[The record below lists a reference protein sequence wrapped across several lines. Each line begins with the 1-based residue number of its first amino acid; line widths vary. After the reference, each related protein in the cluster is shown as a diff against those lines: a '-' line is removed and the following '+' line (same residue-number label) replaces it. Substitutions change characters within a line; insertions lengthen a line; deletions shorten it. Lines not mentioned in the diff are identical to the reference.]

1 MRVLI
6 VDDDAEYRQWLRVS
20 LSTDTRFEVIGEAE
34 NGAEAV
40 ARASELAPD
49 LVLMD
54 ILMPGMNG
62 LEATTG
68 INAACPDATVIV
80 ISGLSA
86 GDEEAAGA
94 AGRIKKSDF
103 SVAALVDILDR

>member
-6 VDDDAEYRQWLRVS
+6 ADDDAEYRRWLRAS
-20 LSTDTRFEVIGEAE
+20 LSTDSRFEVVGEAE

-40 ARASELAPD
+40 ARASELVPD

-54 ILMPGMNG
+54 ISMPVMDG
-62 LEATTG
+62 LEATTE
-68 INAACPDATVIV
+68 INATCPNATVVV
-80 ISGLSA
+80 ISGLNA

-103 SVAALVDILDR
+103 SVAALVEILDA